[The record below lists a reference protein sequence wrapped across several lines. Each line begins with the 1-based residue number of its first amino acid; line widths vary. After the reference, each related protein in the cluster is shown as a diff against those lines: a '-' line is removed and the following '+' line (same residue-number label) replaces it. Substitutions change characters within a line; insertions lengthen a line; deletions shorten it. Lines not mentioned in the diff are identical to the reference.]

1 MTTQATETAP
11 PQAPDTV
18 LFEHLTDAQQD
29 RWRRLSRS
37 KHAAQEPRHLDDA
50 RDLLSRQ
57 AWATDDTGVF
67 VCWPGTAYEQVVRG
81 TTDVRPGACDCA
93 DYTGNDV
100 LCAHRMAAWVI
111 GVAQPPAAAADPP
124 QQTAPPAGQPAA
136 PGTTPE
142 PAPPVTDGE
151 PTPGAQ
157 PAASGGGRATVQ
169 DFYKTTADLSAKAPI
184 AEIKDENGD
193 KRPYFAWQTA
203 QGILNVAAA
212 GRWSTRV
219 PSYGTDARQAIVT
232 VRVIVHLDGI
242 DLSQEAIS
250 AAPLERFT
258 RQNKPIPKSAEN
270 AFKNAQRNAFKR
282 ACEGFGIG
290 VPQAVKERYRR
301 ENASRRRD

>member
-1 MTTQATETAP
+1 MTAQATETAP
-11 PQAPDTV
+11 PQAPDTA

-37 KHAAQEPRHLDDA
+37 KHAAQEPKHLDDA
-50 RDLLSRQ
+50 RDLLTRQ
-57 AWATDDTGVF
+57 TWTADDTGVF
-67 VCWPGTAYEQVVRG
+67 VCWPGTAYEQVVRD

-93 DYTGNDV
+93 DYTANDT

-111 GVAQPPAAAADPP
+111 GVAHPPAAAADPP
-124 QQTAPPAGQPAA
+124 QPAA
-136 PGTTPE
+136 PPSAAPE
-142 PAPPVTDGE
+142 PAEPAADPG

-157 PAASGGGRATVQ
+157 PAASGGGRTAVQ
-169 DFYKTTADLSAKAPI
+169 VFYKTAADLSAKAPI
-184 AEIKDENGD
+184 ADITDDNGD
-193 KRPYFAWQTA
+193 KRPYISWQTA

-290 VPQAVKERYRR
+290 VPQAVKDRYKRD
-301 ENASRRRD
+301 NAVRRRG

>member
-1 MTTQATETAP
+1 MTAQATETAP
-11 PQAPDTV
+11 PKTPDTT
-18 LFEHLTDAQQD
+18 LFEHLTGAQQD

-37 KHAAQEPRHLDDA
+37 KHAAQEPKHLDDA
-50 RDLLSRQ
+50 RDLLSRE
-57 AWATDDTGVF
+57 AWVADDAGVF
-67 VCWPGTAYEQVVRG
+67 VCWPGTAYEQVVRD

-93 DYTGNDV
+93 DYTANDT

-111 GVAQPPAAAADPP
+111 GPPAPAPSAAPEPDEPAADP
-124 QQTAPPAGQPAA
+124 G
-136 PGTTPE
+136 
-142 PAPPVTDGE
+142 

-157 PAASGGGRATVQ
+157 PAASGGGRTAVQ
-169 DFYKTTADLSAKAPI
+169 AFYKTAADLSARAPI
-184 AEIKDENGD
+184 ADIKDDNGD
-193 KRPYFAWQTA
+193 KRPYISWQTA

-290 VPQAVKERYRR
+290 VPQAVKDRYKRD
-301 ENASRRRD
+301 NAARRRG